1 MSYSKKPN
9 FLESIEAVEIKKRLQ
24 LMQSDHTFNTH
35 STYSADET
43 KYPDHQMSFVD
54 KHMTYLAT
62 HPGVN
67 PEQYL
72 ANLRLIS
79 RIR

>member
-9 FLESIEAVEIKKRLQ
+9 FLESVEAVNVKARLLQ
-24 LMQSDHTFNTH
+24 MQTDQAFNTH

-54 KHMTYLAT
+54 KHMSYLAG
-62 HPGVN
+62 HPAVN

-79 RIR
+79 KIR

>member
-9 FLESIEAVEIKKRLQ
+9 FLESVEAVNVKARLLQ
-24 LMQSDHTFNTH
+24 MQTDRAFNTH

-43 KYPDHQMSFVD
+43 KYPNHQMSFVD
-54 KHMTYLAT
+54 KHMAYLAS
-62 HPGVN
+62 HPAVD
-67 PEQYL
+67 PEHYL

-79 RIR
+79 KIR